1 MRRLKLGVGLCVFL
15 GYFCTQATAQEIP
28 EEARRAIAHNLQGPF
43 VLLRDAMRDELKLS
57 DEQKEKLD
65 EYFREQLPDIMAFF
79 QSLDGLDHDEKEPK
93 LKAFRSKAQ
102 EKLSVVLKTTLKDD
116 QLKRLHQ
123 VVLQQE
129 GAFALLHG
137 EPKIAKDLKVTDA
150 QRKQFVAVMQELQK
164 KVLPLI
170 KEAESGGNHDEIRAK
185 VMKIKKEQEDKI
197 EALLTDAQKQ
207 QWKELLGKPL
217 VIED

>member
-1 MRRLKLGVGLCVFL
+1 VGLIVFL
-15 GYFCTQATAQEIP
+15 GSVCSQAAAQEIP
-28 EEARRAIAHNLQGPF
+28 EEARRAIAVNLQGPF

-65 EYFREQLPDIMAFF
+65 EYLREQLPDIMQFF
-79 QSLDGLDHDEKEPK
+79 QSLDGLGHDEKEPK
-93 LKAFRSKAQ
+93 LKAFRQTAQ
-102 EKLSVVLKTTLKDD
+102 EKLAAVLKATLKED

-123 VVLQQE
+123 VELQQE
-129 GAFALLHG
+129 GPFVLLHG
-137 EPKIAKDLKVTDA
+137 DPKIAKALKVTDA
-150 QRKQFVAVMQELQK
+150 QRRQFVPVMQELQK

-170 KEAESGGNHDEIRAK
+170 KEAESGGNHEEIRSR

-197 EALLTDAQKQ
+197 EALLTDTQKT

-217 VIED
+217 AIED